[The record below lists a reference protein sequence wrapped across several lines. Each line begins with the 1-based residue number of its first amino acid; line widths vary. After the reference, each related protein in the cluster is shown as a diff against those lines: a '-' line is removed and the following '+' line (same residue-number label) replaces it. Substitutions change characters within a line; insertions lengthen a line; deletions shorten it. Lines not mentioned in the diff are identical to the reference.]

1 MCEARR
7 TLRCGFR
14 APKEI
19 NILAAI
25 TQELSTLGKGH

>member
-7 TLRCGFR
+7 TLRYGFR
-14 APKEI
+14 VPKEI

-25 TQELSTLGKGH
+25 TQQLSTLGKRH